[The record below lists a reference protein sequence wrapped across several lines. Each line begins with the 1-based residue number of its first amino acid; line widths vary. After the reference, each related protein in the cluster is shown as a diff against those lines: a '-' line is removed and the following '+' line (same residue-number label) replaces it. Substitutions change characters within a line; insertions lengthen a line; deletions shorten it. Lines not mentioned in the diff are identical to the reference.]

1 MKELFSTFKS
11 WLVDITDIMMHLLA
25 LGVVVEVAYG
35 QGIFGAGIVGN
46 ITTLINSIGESGFAG
61 LVALLIL
68 VGLYRK

>member
-25 LGVVVEVAYG
+25 LGVVVEIAYG

>member
-25 LGVVVEVAYG
+25 LGVVVEVVYG

-46 ITTLINSIGESGFAG
+46 IAALVNSIGESGFAG